1 MVFQGTQFYH
11 GLLRKYVVVFGNY
24 FNNLV
29 IERTDENDNTT
40 QIIKVPLQY
49 APKDKMVVRLNS
61 DPNLDRP
68 AAAILPIMSFE
79 LTGMSYDIN
88 RKLDSMTKVV
98 RRHPHD
104 KNKFKVLYDPVPYNL
119 TFNLY
124 IYSKNQEDN
133 NKILEQILPF
143 FQPDWSAMVELIPE
157 MGITRDIPLVLLPNP
172 TMQDIYDGSFKER
185 RVMVWTLTFIMNAYL
200 YGPIRPRPMIKF
212 TTMRLPIAGASTS
225 AGNGAANTL
234 SSTNYMM
241 TNTDTSNAQDYIEF
255 ITGQPGLDANGHPTY
270 ELTET
275 IDYKLI
281 DVNDD
286 FGFVTNIED
295 NLNE

>member
-24 FNNLV
+24 FNNLI
-29 IERTDENDNTT
+29 IERTDEGDNTT
-40 QIIKVPLQY
+40 QVIKVPLQY

-68 AAAILPIMSFE
+68 AAAILPILSFE
-79 LTGMSYDIN
+79 LTGMSYDAS
-88 RKLDSMTKVV
+88 RKLDTMNKVT
-98 RRHPHD
+98 RRHPDD
-104 KNKFKVLYDPVPYNL
+104 KNKFKVLYEPVPYNL
-119 TFNLY
+119 NFNLY

-143 FQPDWSAMVELIPE
+143 FTPDWTATVELIPD

-172 TMQDIYDGSFKER
+172 VMQDMYDGNFKER
-185 RVMVWTLTFIMNAYL
+185 RVMVWTLSFIMNAYL
-200 YGPIRPRPMIKF
+200 YGPVRPRPMIKF
-212 TTMRLPIAGASTS
+212 TTMYFPIAGASTN
-225 AGNGAANTL
+225 AGDGGANTT

-241 TNTDTSNAQDYIEF
+241 TNTDTDNAQDYVES
-255 ITGQPGLDANGHPTY
+255 ITGQPGLDANGNPTS
-270 ELTET
+270 LLSDT
-275 IDYKLI
+275 IDWKLI

-286 FGFVTNIED
+286 FGFVSNIEE